1 MDWIIEIEK
10 RLRKKK
16 TSLIFEVFKIL
27 VYLSIGL
34 FVLSLLFK

>member
-1 MDWIIEIEK
+1 MDWIVEIEK

-16 TSLIFEVFKIL
+16 TSLIFEVFKVL

>member
-16 TSLIFEVFKIL
+16 TSLIFEVFKVL

>member
-16 TSLIFEVFKIL
+16 TSLIFEVFKVL
-27 VYLSIGL
+27 VCLSIGL

>member
-1 MDWIIEIEK
+1 MDWVMEIEK

-16 TSLIFEVFKIL
+16 TSLIFEVFKVL